1 MVNGHLAY
9 LQILCSYLIAKCK
22 TAKHTHACKT
32 ALDSSDGPIYLGDM
46 TTQRKVRFLDRT
58 TPPHIS
64 TLILLAGVSAM
75 VMNMFLPSLPNMTAY
90 FQTDY
95 SVMQLSVALYLAVS
109 ALMQTVIG
117 PISDNIGRRKV
128 LMWGI
133 GLFMLA
139 TLGCIYAPNAEIFL
153 FFRMCQA
160 VVAVA
165 MVLSRA
171 VIRDLY
177 DQNQSASMIGYVTMG
192 MAVVPM
198 ISPGLGGLLDEALG
212 WKSVFWF
219 FFATGGI
226 MLALVYFD
234 LGETAQKSSKS
245 LIGQF
250 KEYPELLRSPR
261 FWGYSLAAAF
271 CSGSFFAYLG
281 GAPFVGTEVF
291 GMGPSE
297 LGFFFGAPAV
307 GYFLGNFFSGRY
319 ATRFGVNK
327 LVLWGCIAN
336 AAGTCVS
343 LVIFMVGLGTPLS
356 FFGMMTFV
364 GLGNGLVIPN
374 ATAGMLSVRP
384 HLAGTA
390 SGLGG
395 AIMIGGGAAL
405 SALAGFLLTPETGA
419 FPLLFIMF
427 ATGLCALA
435 AIATVYRRERRLT
448 LAQGLQ

>member
-1 MVNGHLAY
+1 M
-9 LQILCSYLIAKCK
+9 QS
-22 TAKHTHACKT
+22 
-32 ALDSSDGPIYLGDM
+32 PP
-46 TTQRKVRFLDRT
+46 KVRYLDRT

-75 VMNMFLPSLPNMTAY
+75 VMNMFLPSLPNMTTY
-90 FQTDY
+90 FETDY
-95 SVMQLSVALYLAVS
+95 SKMQLSVALYLAMS
-109 ALMQTVIG
+109 AVMQTVIG
-117 PISDNIGRRKV
+117 PISDNLGRRKV

-139 TLGCIYAPNAEIFL
+139 TLGCIYAPNAEVFL
-153 FFRMCQA
+153 VFRMCQA
-160 VVAVA
+160 IVAVA

-177 DQNQSASMIGYVTMG
+177 DTDQSASMIGYVTMG

-198 ISPGLGGLLDEALG
+198 ISPFLGGVLEEAFG
-212 WKSVFWF
+212 WKSVFWLF
-219 FFATGGI
+219 FLTGG
-226 MLALVYFD
+226 LLLWLVYAD
-234 LGETAQKSSKS
+234 LGETARASSKS

-261 FWGYSLAAAF
+261 FWGYSLASAF

-291 GMGPSE
+291 GMSPSV
-297 LGFFFGAPAV
+297 LGFYFGAPAI
-307 GYFLGNFFSGRY
+307 GYFFGNWISGRF
-319 ATRFGVNK
+319 ATTFGVNR
-327 LVLWGCIAN
+327 LVLWGSLAN
-336 AAGTCVS
+336 AFGTFVS
-343 LVIFMVGLGTPLS
+343 LVIFALGMGTPLS

-405 SALAGFLLTPETGA
+405 SALAGFLLTPDTGA
-419 FPLLFIMF
+419 FPLLYIMF
-427 ATGLCALA
+427 ATSVCALL
-435 AIATVYRRERRLT
+435 AIAAVYRRERK
-448 LAQGLQ
+448 LALA

>member
-1 MVNGHLAY
+1 MQIGKY
-9 LQILCSYLIAKCK
+9 LSKHK
-22 TAKHTHACKT
+22 TV
-32 ALDSSDGPIYLGDM
+32 LDSLVAPTYFHRM
-46 TTQRKVRFLDRT
+46 TTKHKVRFLDRS
-58 TPPHIS
+58 TPPHLA

-90 FQTDY
+90 FDTDY

-109 ALMQTVIG
+109 AVTQTIIG
-117 PISDNIGRRKV
+117 PVSDNLGRRKV

-139 TLGCIYAPNAEIFL
+139 TLGCIYAPNATVFL
-153 FFRMCQA
+153 VFRMCQA

-177 DQNQSASMIGYVTMG
+177 DQDHSASMIGYVTMG

-198 ISPGLGGLLDEALG
+198 ISPGLGGILDEMFG

-219 FFATGGI
+219 FFATGGL
-226 MLALVYFD
+226 MLWLVYAD
-234 LGETAQKSSKS
+234 LGETAKKSSKS

-281 GAPFVGTEVF
+281 GAPFVGTVVF

-297 LGFFFGAPAV
+297 LGFYFGAPAI
-307 GYFLGNFFSGRY
+307 GYFLGNFFSGRF
-319 ATRFGVNK
+319 ATRIGVNK
-327 LVLWGCIAN
+327 LVLWGSIAN
-336 AAGTCVS
+336 AVGTFLS
-343 LVIFMVGLGTPLS
+343 LGIFVVGLGSPLS
-356 FFGMMTFV
+356 FFGMMMFV

-395 AIMIGGGAAL
+395 AIMIGGGAGL
-405 SALAGFLLTPETGA
+405 SALAGLLLTPDTGA
-419 FPLLFIMF
+419 FPLLILMCT
-427 ATGLCALA
+427 TGVCALL
-435 AIATVYRRERRLT
+435 AIGSVYRRERRIAAL
-448 LAQGLQ
+448 

>member
-1 MVNGHLAY
+1 M
-9 LQILCSYLIAKCK
+9 QSK
-22 TAKHTHACKT
+22 T
-32 ALDSSDGPIYLGDM
+32 
-46 TTQRKVRFLDRT
+46 QVRFLDRS
-58 TPPHIS
+58 TPPHIT

-90 FQTDY
+90 FETEY
-95 SVMQLSVALYLAVS
+95 KLMQLSVALYLAVS
-109 ALMQTVIG
+109 AIMQTVIG
-117 PISDNIGRRKV
+117 PISDNLGRRKV
-128 LMWGI
+128 LLWGI
-133 GLFMLA
+133 ALFMIA
-139 TLGCIYAPNAEIFL
+139 TLGCIYAPSAEVFL
-153 FFRMCQA
+153 MFRMCQA
-160 VVAVA
+160 VIAVA

-171 VIRDLY
+171 IIRDLY
-177 DQNQSASMIGYVTMG
+177 DQNESASMIGYVTMG

-212 WKSVFWF
+212 WKAVFWF
-219 FFATGGI
+219 FFASGG
-226 MLALVYFD
+226 LLLWLVYSD
-234 LGETAQKSSKS
+234 VGETASPSSKS

-250 KEYPELLRSPR
+250 REYPELLRSPR
-261 FWGYSLAAAF
+261 FWGYSMAAAF

-291 GMGPSE
+291 GMSPST

-307 GYFLGNFFSGRY
+307 GYFFGNWISGKY
-319 ATRFGVNK
+319 ATTFGVNRM
-327 LVLWGCIAN
+327 VLWGCLAN
-336 AAGTCVS
+336 AFGTFVS
-343 LVIFMVGLGTPLS
+343 LLIFAAGFGSPLS

-419 FPLLFIMF
+419 FPLLYIMC
-427 ATGLCALA
+427 ATGICSLLA
-435 AIATVYRRERRLT
+435 IIVVYRRERRLR
-448 LAQGLQ
+448 LA

>member
-1 MVNGHLAY
+1 MQA
-9 LQILCSYLIAKCK
+9 
-22 TAKHTHACKT
+22 
-32 ALDSSDGPIYLGDM
+32 PP
-46 TTQRKVRFLDRT
+46 KVRFLDRS
-58 TPPHIS
+58 TPPHIA

-75 VMNMFLPSLPNMTAY
+75 VMNMFLPSLPRMTEY
-90 FQTDY
+90 FDTEY
-95 SVMQLSVALYLAVS
+95 KVMQLSVALYLAVS
-109 ALMQTVIG
+109 AIMQTIIG
-117 PISDNIGRRKV
+117 PISDNLGRRKV

-139 TLGCIYAPNAEIFL
+139 TLGCIFAPNVEVFL

-177 DQNQSASMIGYVTMG
+177 DQDHSASMIGYVTMG
-192 MAVVPM
+192 MAIVPM
-198 ISPGLGGLLDEALG
+198 VSPGLGGLLDQHLG

-219 FFATGGI
+219 FFATGG
-226 MLALVYFD
+226 LLLWLVYMD
-234 LGETAQKSSKS
+234 LGETAKASSKS

-250 KEYPELLRSPR
+250 REYPELLRSPR

-281 GAPFVGTEVF
+281 GAPFVGTQVF
-291 GMGPSE
+291 GMTPFE
-297 LGFFFGAPAV
+297 LGIYFGAPAI
-307 GYFLGNFFSGRY
+307 GYFFGNWASGRF
-319 ATRFGVNK
+319 ATTFGVNK
-327 LVLWGCIAN
+327 LVLWGCLAN
-336 AAGTCVS
+336 AFGTFVS
-343 LVIFMVGLGTPLS
+343 LGIFLMGLGTPLT

-419 FPLLFIMF
+419 YPLLLIMC
-427 ATGLCALA
+427 TVGVCALLSIA
-435 AIATVYRRERRLT
+435 AVYRRERRIAL
-448 LAQGLQ
+448 G

>member
-1 MVNGHLAY
+1 MARLT
-9 LQILCSYLIAKCK
+9 SKSMDK
-22 TAKHTHACKT
+22 PT
-32 ALDSSDGPIYLGDM
+32 
-46 TTQRKVRFLDRT
+46 KVRFLDRS

-90 FQTDY
+90 FETDY

-109 ALMQTVIG
+109 AVMQTIIG
-117 PISDNIGRRKV
+117 PISDNLGRRRV
-128 LMWGI
+128 LLWGI

-139 TLGCIYAPNAEIFL
+139 TLGCIYAPNAEVFL
-153 FFRMCQA
+153 VFRMSQA
-160 VVAVA
+160 VIAVA

-177 DQNQSASMIGYVTMG
+177 DQDHSASMIGYVTMG

-198 ISPGLGGLLDEALG
+198 VSPGLGGLLDEAFG

-219 FFATGGI
+219 FFAIGGL
-226 MLALVYFD
+226 MMWLVYVD

-250 KEYPELLRSPR
+250 KEYPELLKSPR

-281 GAPFVGTEVF
+281 GAPFVGTVVF

-297 LGFFFGAPAV
+297 LGFYFGAPAI
-307 GYFLGNFFSGRY
+307 GYFLGNFLSGRY
-319 ATRFGVNK
+319 ATTFGVNK

-336 AAGTCVS
+336 ATGTFAS
-343 LVIFMVGLGTPLS
+343 LMIFVAGLGTPLS
-356 FFGMMTFV
+356 FFGMMVFV

-405 SALAGFLLTPETGA
+405 SALAGLLLTPETGA
-419 FPLLFIMF
+419 FPLVGIMCT
-427 ATGLCALA
+427 TGVCALL
-435 AIATVYRRERRLT
+435 AIGAVYRRERRL
-448 LAQGLQ
+448 AVA

>member
-1 MVNGHLAY
+1 MQNA
-9 LQILCSYLIAKCK
+9 
-22 TAKHTHACKT
+22 
-32 ALDSSDGPIYLGDM
+32 
-46 TTQRKVRFLDRT
+46 RKVRFLDRS

-90 FQTDY
+90 FETDY
-95 SVMQLSVALYLAVS
+95 SVMQLSVALYLAIS

-128 LMWGI
+128 LLWGI

-139 TLGCIYAPNAEIFL
+139 TLGCIYAPNATVFL
-153 FFRMCQA
+153 IFRMCQA

-177 DQNQSASMIGYVTMG
+177 DQDHSASMIGYVTMG

-198 ISPGLGGLLDEALG
+198 ISPGLGGLLDEVFG

-219 FFATGGI
+219 FFIVGGL
-226 MLALVYFD
+226 MLWLVYID

-245 LIGQF
+245 LVQQF

-281 GAPFVGTEVF
+281 GAPFVGSVVF

-297 LGFFFGAPAV
+297 LGFFFGAPAI

-327 LVLWGCIAN
+327 LVLWGCYAN
-336 AAGTCVS
+336 AFGTFVS
-343 LVIFMVGLGTPLS
+343 LAIFAAGLGTPFS
-356 FFGMMTFV
+356 FFGMMMFV

-395 AIMIGGGAAL
+395 AIMIGGGAGL
-405 SALAGFLLTPETGA
+405 SALAGLLLTPETGA
-419 FPLLFIMF
+419 FPLLMIMCT
-427 ATGLCALA
+427 TGICALFSIA
-435 AIATVYRRERRLT
+435 AVYRRERRII
-448 LAQGLQ
+448 LA

>member
-1 MVNGHLAY
+1 MQA
-9 LQILCSYLIAKCK
+9 
-22 TAKHTHACKT
+22 
-32 ALDSSDGPIYLGDM
+32 PP
-46 TTQRKVRFLDRT
+46 KVRFLDRT

-64 TLILLAGVSAM
+64 TLILLAGMSAM

-90 FQTDY
+90 FDTEY
-95 SVMQLSVALYLAVS
+95 STMQLSVALYLAVS
-109 ALMQTVIG
+109 AVMQTIIG
-117 PISDNIGRRKV
+117 PISDNLGRRKV
-128 LMWGI
+128 LMG
-133 GLFMLA
+133 GLVLFMLA
-139 TLGCIYAPNAEIFL
+139 TLGCIYAPTAEVFL

-177 DQNQSASMIGYVTMG
+177 DQDHSASMIGYVTMG

-198 ISPGLGGLLDEALG
+198 ISPGIGGVLDEALG

-219 FFATGGI
+219 FFLSGG
-226 MLALVYFD
+226 LLLWLVWAD
-234 LGETAQKSSKS
+234 LGETARASSKS

-250 KEYPELLRSPR
+250 REYPELLKSPR

-281 GAPFVGTEVF
+281 GAPFVGTEVY
-291 GMGPSE
+291 GMTPSE
-297 LGFFFGAPAV
+297 LGFYFGAPAI
-307 GYFLGNFFSGRY
+307 GYFFGNWLSGRY
-319 ATRFGVNK
+319 ATTFGVNRM
-327 LVLWGCIAN
+327 VLWGSVAN
-336 AAGTCVS
+336 AFGTSLS
-343 LVIFMVGLGTPLS
+343 LVIILAGYGTPLT
-356 FFGMMTFV
+356 FFGLMTFV
-364 GLGNGLVIPN
+364 GLGNGMVIPN

-405 SALAGFLLTPETGA
+405 SALAGLLLTPQTGA
-419 FPLLFIMF
+419 YPLMMIMT
-427 ATGLCALA
+427 ATGIAALLSIGA
-435 AIATVYRRERRLT
+435 VYRRERRLA
-448 LAQGLQ
+448 AQA

>member
-1 MVNGHLAY
+1 M
-9 LQILCSYLIAKCK
+9 QS
-22 TAKHTHACKT
+22 
-32 ALDSSDGPIYLGDM
+32 PP
-46 TTQRKVRFLDRT
+46 KVRYLDRT

-90 FQTDY
+90 FETDY
-95 SVMQLSVALYLAVS
+95 SKMQLSVALYLAMS
-109 ALMQTVIG
+109 AVMQTVIG
-117 PISDNIGRRKV
+117 PISDNLGRRKV

-133 GLFMLA
+133 GLFMVA
-139 TLGCIYAPNAEIFL
+139 TLGCIYAPNAEVFL
-153 FFRMCQA
+153 VFRMCQA

-177 DQNQSASMIGYVTMG
+177 DQDHSASMIGYVTMG

-198 ISPGLGGLLDEALG
+198 ISPFLGGMLEETFG
-212 WKSVFWF
+212 WKSVFWLF
-219 FFATGGI
+219 FLTGG
-226 MLALVYFD
+226 LLLWLVYTD
-234 LGETAQKSSKS
+234 LGETAVASSKS

-261 FWGYSLAAAF
+261 FWGYSLASAF

-291 GMGPSE
+291 GMSPSV
-297 LGFFFGAPAV
+297 LGFYFGAPAI
-307 GYFLGNFFSGRY
+307 GYFFGNWISGRY
-319 ATRFGVNK
+319 ATTFGVNR
-327 LVLWGCIAN
+327 LVLWGSLAN
-336 AAGTCVS
+336 AFGTFVS
-343 LVIFMVGLGTPLS
+343 LVIFALGMGTPLS

-405 SALAGFLLTPETGA
+405 SALAGLLLTPDTGA
-419 FPLLFIMF
+419 FPLLYIMF
-427 ATGLCALA
+427 STSVCALL
-435 AIATVYRRERRLT
+435 AIGAVYRRERK
-448 LAQGLQ
+448 LALA